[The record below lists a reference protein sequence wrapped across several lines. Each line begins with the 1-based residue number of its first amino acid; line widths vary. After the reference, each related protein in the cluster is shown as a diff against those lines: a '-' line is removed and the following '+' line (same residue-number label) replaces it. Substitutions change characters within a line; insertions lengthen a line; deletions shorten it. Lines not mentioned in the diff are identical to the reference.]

1 MSSTIKCLF
10 LLRVIILN
18 LEKYIADRITRSSGN
33 RISKPIVKIGI
44 LGIIL
49 GLAVMILTIS
59 IVLGFKKEITR
70 KITGLSAHI
79 SISNIVYGSG
89 GEQNPIVISE
99 DSLAIFKTLTE
110 VKYIQGV
117 AYKNGILK
125 TKTEN
130 EGILI
135 KGVGSVYDFSFIKKH
150 LQQGRLPEFKNNEF
164 SKDIL
169 ISENLANKLDL
180 KTGGK
185 LLVYFVVQR
194 QMIDS
199 ASGQE
204 YTKFEQRS
212 RNFVICGIF
221 KTSFS
226 DFDNNLTFADIRQI
240 QRLNYW
246 DSTMVGSYEIMLKD
260 FEKLDVA
267 YDQLNE
273 HAGVGYQISTVKEQ
287 FSNIF
292 TWLDKLDVN
301 GIIVIVLMIVVAVIN
316 MITALLIL
324 ILERTNM
331 VGMLKSLGMSNAGV
345 RKIFFYISLKLLSRG
360 LLWGNILGIS
370 LCLIQFYFHP
380 AKLDSTVYYIDAVAV
395 EINWLYYLFLNIGTI
410 IVCFLMLFL
419 PTLILTKITPVKTLR
434 FD

>member
-1 MSSTIKCLF
+1 
-10 LLRVIILN
+10 
-18 LEKYIADRITRSSGN
+18 
-33 RISKPIVKIGI
+33 
-44 LGIIL
+44 
-49 GLAVMILTIS
+49 MILTIS

-70 KITGLSAHI
+70 KITGISAHI
-79 SISNIVYGSG
+79 TISNIMYGSN
-89 GEQNPIVISE
+89 GEQNPIVISK
-99 DSLAIFKTLTE
+99 DTLAIFKSLPDIKH
-110 VKYIQGV
+110 VQP
-117 AYKNGILK
+117 AAFKNGILK

-130 EGILI
+130 EGIII
-135 KGVGSVYDFSFIKKH
+135 KGIDGSYDFTFIQKH
-150 LQQGRLPEFKNNEF
+150 LLEGRLPKFENEEV

-169 ISENLANKLDL
+169 ISENLANKLEL

-185 LLVYFVVQR
+185 ILVYFIVQR
-194 QMIDS
+194 QITDS
-199 ASGQE
+199 LSGYQF
-204 YTKFEQRS
+204 TKFEQRS
-212 RNFVICGIF
+212 RNFEICGIF

-246 DSTMVGSYEIMLKD
+246 DSLTVGIYEIQVKN
-260 FEKLDVA
+260 FERLQEA
-267 YDQLNE
+267 FDQLNE
-273 HAGVGYQISTVKEQ
+273 HTGVNYQIATVKEQ

-331 VGMLKSLGMSNAGV
+331 IGMLKSLGMNNTSI
-345 RKIFFYISLKLLSRG
+345 RKIFFYISVKLLSRG
-360 LLWGNILGIS
+360 LLWGNIVGIT
-370 LCLIQFYFHP
+370 LCLIQFYFQP

-395 EINWLYYLFLNIGTI
+395 EINWLFYALLNAGTI
-410 IVCFLMLFL
+410 LVCVLMLFL